1 MCASTIRSVIIRNSA
16 PCLTFLL
23 LERKNRRN
31 DENFLAESSLR
42 LGGVE
47 SYFGVCGLGR
57 YAYRRQLTSIES
69 RGLPRIGD
77 AAATSIFDDLSFTV
91 HDGDVT
97 LIGEVRNP
105 VLKGEAASA
114 VKHLAGVNHVDNEIQ
129 ILPASFND
137 DRIRR
142 EMVRALFRDSQLFR
156 YSLGAVPSIH
166 IIVNNGHVSLRGVVA
181 NQGDKNVAGIRANGV
196 PDVFSVDNELQVEK
210 D

>member
-1 MCASTIRSVIIRNSA
+1 MRTFWLKALSA
-16 PCLTFLL
+16 WLGLGFLL
-23 LERKNRRN
+23 TSAARADSRTDNANPQALNR
-31 DENFLAESSLR
+31 A
-42 LGGVE
+42 V
-47 SYFGVCGLGR
+47 YH
-57 YAYRRQLTSIES
+57 QLVM
-69 RGLPRIGD
+69 LPQL
-77 AAATSIFDDLSFTV
+77 SIFDDLSFTV

-166 IIVNNGHVSLRGVVA
+166 VIVNNGHVSLRGVVA